1 MRRIT
6 ARSATLTAIFLAGA
20 LALGGCSAASGS
32 YGDGSGGDSAPEM
45 PAESDAQYDEET
57 GGNEGELDGGGV
69 SSDDAVQRDIITIGE
84 IVVTAEAPLD
94 AAEEAADIVEAAG
107 GRVDARTEHAPADGD
122 AGRATLVL
130 RIPAKSLTTTL
141 DKLKGL
147 GRADEVD
154 VHSSDVTV
162 EHQDLTA
169 RISALT
175 ASIASLENLMSK
187 ATKIEDLIM
196 LEGAISDRQA
206 QLDSLQAQQRGLEDQ
221 IAMSTITLT
230 LRSEQAAPDV
240 VPADFWTGLAA
251 GWNAF
256 VGFWAGLLVVLGVLA
271 PWLVTAG
278 IVTFVVVFLVRWNRK
293 RAASRPQ
300 PPAPP
305 APPAPILPPPTAG

>member
-6 ARSATLTAIFLAGA
+6 ARSATLTAVFLAGA
-20 LALGGCSAASGS
+20 LALGGCSAGAGS
-32 YGDGSGGDSAPEM
+32 YAGADGESAPEA
-45 PAESDAQYDEET
+45 PVEDGGTQYDDQA
-57 GGNEGELDGGGV
+57 GGDNGLDGGGK
-69 SSDDAVQRDIITIGE
+69 SEDGAQRDIITIGE

-94 AAEEAADIVEAAG
+94 AAEDAVGIVEAAG
-107 GRVDARTEHAPADGD
+107 GRVDSRSEHAPSDGD
-122 AGRATLVL
+122 AGSATLVL
-130 RIPAKSLTTTL
+130 RIPAKTLTTTL

-154 VHSSDVTV
+154 IHSSDVTV

-175 ASIASLENLMSK
+175 ASIASLESLMAK

-206 QLDSLQAQQRGLEDQ
+206 ELESLQAQQRGLEDQ
-221 IAMSTITLT
+221 ISMSTITLT
-230 LRSEQAAPDV
+230 LRSERAAPV
-240 VPADFWTGLAA
+240 IAPADFWSGLAT

-256 VGFWAGLLVVLGVLA
+256 VAFWSGLLVVLGVLA

-278 IVTFVVVFLVRWNRK
+278 IITLAVVYLVRWNRK
-293 RAASRPQ
+293 RAASRPAAPQ
-300 PPAPP
+300 PGAM
-305 APPAPILPPPTAG
+305 PPPPSA